1 MFSKSRIHDK
11 GPKVEPTRASE
22 PAPVATSPVDF
33 GVPSPMSTGGAPKGK
48 VAASVL
54 AADLTVTGNLRT
66 TGDVVIEGIVDGD
79 IRAHLLTVGETATI
93 RGEIV
98 ADDIV
103 INGRVIGRVRGLKVR
118 LTSTARVEG
127 DIIHKTIAIES
138 GAHFEGSVQ
147 RQDDPLNATQKA
159 QGGVP
164 AKPAAAAPA
173 PKPGKEPG
181 SQQGMPGM
189 AAPQGGGSAQQQ
201 PARETPRQP
210 APAKPNQ

>member
-1 MFSKSRIHDK
+1 MFSKSRINEQ
-11 GPKVEPTRASE
+11 GPKAEAPRMTETTS
-22 PAPVATSPVDF
+22 APVPRPSFDSG
-33 GVPSPMSTGGAPKGK
+33 GVSSKPKPT
-48 VAASVL
+48 ASVL
-54 AADLTVTGNLRT
+54 SSDLTVTGNLRT
-66 TGDVVIEGIVDGD
+66 TGDIVIEGIVDGD

-147 RQDDPLNATQKA
+147 RQDDPLTSGQ
-159 QGGVP
+159 P
-164 AKPAAAAPA
+164 ARQPSASSAPAGSAPKPTHSQQSHLQQPQSQQSQPQMPAPKAPA
-173 PKPGKEPG
+173 PAE
-181 SQQGMPGM
+181 
-189 AAPQGGGSAQQQ
+189 
-201 PARETPRQP
+201 
-210 APAKPNQ
+210 AKPVK